1 MQDLKLLD
9 KTQYEQVFSLTR
21 DIIENMPE
29 DALSQLTS
37 GTEKDLDR
45 LLNTIVQTTYETTFA
60 PAVKL
65 NNYSYGYLDRLID
78 GVDEIL
84 KRESLSYFTSNMMPD
99 FEMNFHHVE
108 WGSFAS
114 LYKYLSIIAARDHC
128 LGKGT
133 EVRMYDGSLKKV
145 EDIRV
150 GELVMGVDS
159 TPRKVLKTH
168 RGKDRMF
175 KIHQK
180 RAMSF
185 VVSAKHDLYLHRLKK
200 KIKISAEDLYSKSK
214 YWQSISFGVR
224 TGFELPYKPVKI
236 EPYFLGLWLGDGC
249 KYHTGITNI
258 DKEVIDYIY
267 EYADRLNMRVSTS
280 AYRVYKISRNKAIRD
295 KNGKLIYQDEKRNL
309 LEKLLI
315 EYNLL
320 HNKHIP
326 EDYFNNSREVRMQ
339 LLAGFID
346 SDGTLGAGCYVI
358 GQKKE
363 SLIDDIIRLCDS
375 LGFRAIKRYHNTHVK
390 YLGRKYESWSV
401 CITGADC
408 HLIPTKIK
416 RKQKKINLHTKNMQH
431 SRIDKI
437 EDLGIGNYYGFE
449 LDGDHKFLL
458 RDGTITYNSK
468 SFFWSKAYPIWQMYR
483 YEKPSLI
490 KRVHPKFSIL
500 KQGMIITA
508 EKSLATFLLSLIKD
522 EIENNPLLRE
532 ALYPG
537 LSEGWSATGI
547 VCKNGAGMTAKS
559 YGTKKRGFHPGWIV
573 VDDFQTD
580 QVMYSKEQR
589 EKYIDHFMS
598 VIMNMIVPNGQV
610 INVGT
615 PYHQQDLFSVLKKS
629 KAWKV
634 FEYPAI
640 LPDGR
645 VLWSNRYTLEHI
657 LEKRYSQ
664 GNLVFSREFLCRPIS
679 SESTIFPWSI
689 LQRSF
694 MGMDKYTLVDNIHS
708 HPLAKQFSMVVVG
721 CDFAISSNVGADS
734 SVFSVWGVDERDRY
748 WLLYC
753 WIGKGVKY
761 GEQIARLKWINTN
774 FRPTVFG
781 MESNQMQMIF
791 AQESDA
797 QGLPVKACNTGTN
810 KHDLIK
816 GLPGLAILFEQGR
829 ILMPR
834 GDQRSRDISDEACL
848 QFSNIAFTDKGLE
861 SVGEHDDFPMSFWTG
876 LKIAQEAG
884 VGFNFS
890 WM

>member
-9 KTQYEQVFSLTR
+9 KSQYEQVFSLTR
-21 DIIENMPE
+21 EIIENMPE

-114 LYKYLSIIAARDHC
+114 LYKYLSIIAARDH
-128 LGKGT
+128 
-133 EVRMYDGSLKKV
+133 
-145 EDIRV
+145 
-150 GELVMGVDS
+150 
-159 TPRKVLKTH
+159 
-168 RGKDRMF
+168 
-175 KIHQK
+175 
-180 RAMSF
+180 
-185 VVSAKHDLYLHRLKK
+185 
-200 KIKISAEDLYSKSK
+200 
-214 YWQSISFGVR
+214 
-224 TGFELPYKPVKI
+224 
-236 EPYFLGLWLGDGC
+236 
-249 KYHTGITNI
+249 
-258 DKEVIDYIY
+258 
-267 EYADRLNMRVSTS
+267 
-280 AYRVYKISRNKAIRD
+280 
-295 KNGKLIYQDEKRNL
+295 
-309 LEKLLI
+309 
-315 EYNLL
+315 
-320 HNKHIP
+320 
-326 EDYFNNSREVRMQ
+326 
-339 LLAGFID
+339 
-346 SDGTLGAGCYVI
+346 
-358 GQKKE
+358 
-363 SLIDDIIRLCDS
+363 
-375 LGFRAIKRYHNTHVK
+375 
-390 YLGRKYESWSV
+390 
-401 CITGADC
+401 
-408 HLIPTKIK
+408 
-416 RKQKKINLHTKNMQH
+416 
-431 SRIDKI
+431 
-437 EDLGIGNYYGFE
+437 
-449 LDGDHKFLL
+449 
-458 RDGTITYNSK
+458 SK

-734 SVFSVWGVDERDRY
+734 SVFTVWGVDERDRY

-753 WIGKGVKY
+753 WVGKGVKY

-834 GDQRSRDISDEACL
+834 GDQRSKDISDEACL

-861 SVGEHDDFPMSFWTG
+861 SVGEHDDYPMSFWTG